1 MSLPSR
7 ERGLK
12 PFTVAINEEKLV
24 SLPSRERGLKHE
36 KGKLVFERKQSLPS
50 RERGLKP
57 LEIISLYSMS
67 KCRSPRGSVD

>member
-50 RERGLKP
+50 RERGLKQTLVKR
-57 LEIISLYSMS
+57 LE
-67 KCRSPRGSVD
+67 KTEGRSPRGSVD